1 MWPAFSRLSANAII
15 PARGS
20 AAAAGYDLSA
30 AKDVIVPAH
39 GKALVPTDL
48 AIKVP
53 DDCYGRVGMFDTNRP
68 TLASL
73 HLLACSLSFL
83 FHLFCTAP
91 RSGLSWKHHL
101 DVGAGVIDSDYRG
114 NVGVVLFN
122 HAATDFPSASRH
134 LPSHIHATNCI
145 SHFT

>member
-53 DDCYGRVGMFDTNRP
+53 DDCYGRVGMFD
-68 TLASL
+68 SE
-73 HLLACSLSFL
+73 S
-83 FHLFCTAP
+83 
-91 RSGLSWKHHL
+91 
-101 DVGAGVIDSDYRG
+101 IDSALAILTFLIFFPLHSTAIG
-114 NVGVVLFN
+114 SVVE
-122 HAATDFPSASRH
+122 ASPRRRSRRH
-134 LPSHIHATNCI
+134 
-145 SHFT
+145 